1 MDSARS
7 RILSRIRR
15 SASGA
20 DETARAAA
28 VTQRLADPR
37 RNIVPERGRGDE
49 AHRIAVFQRM
59 MEGVGGTVEILD
71 DVNDVP
77 ASVAQYLRS
86 TNRPARI
93 RHGSDE
99 RLASL
104 PWHRAQTLAVEEGRA
119 QDADTA
125 SLTHAFAGVAESG
138 TVVQLSGAANPTTLN
153 FLPEAHIV
161 LLDAGDLHAS
171 YEEVWSR
178 LREIYG
184 EGRMPRT
191 VNMISGPSRTA
202 DIEQTIVRPAHGPK
216 DMHVIIVRSRK

>member
-1 MDSARS
+1 VDSARA

-15 SASGA
+15 SASRG
-20 DETARAAA
+20 DEAARAAA
-28 VTQRLADPR
+28 VDKRLENPR
-37 RNIVPERGRGDE
+37 RNIVPDRGQGDE

-59 MEGVGGTVEILD
+59 MEGVGGTVEVLD

-77 ASVAQYLRS
+77 TSVAQYLRN

-99 RLASL
+99 SLTKL
-104 PWHRAQTLAVEEGRA
+104 PWHRAQTLEVEEGRA

-138 TVVQLSGAANPTTLN
+138 TIVQLSGSANPTTLS

-161 LLDAGDLHAS
+161 LLEAKDLHGN
-171 YEEVWSR
+171 YEEVWMR

-184 EGRMPRT
+184 EGQMPRT

-216 DMHVIIVRSRK
+216 DMHVIIVRNP

>member
-1 MDSARS
+1 VDSARA
-7 RILSRIRR
+7 RILARIRHA
-15 SASGA
+15 ASRD
-20 DETARAAA
+20 DEAARLAA
-28 VTQRLADPR
+28 VDERLDHPR
-37 RNIVPERGRGDE
+37 RNIVPDRGQGDE

-59 MEGVGGTVEILD
+59 MEGVGGTVEVLD

-77 ASVAQYLRS
+77 VSVAEYLRN

-99 RLASL
+99 VLSKL
-104 PWHRAQTLAVEEGRA
+104 PWHRTQTLEVEEGRA
-119 QDADTA
+119 RDSDTA

-138 TVVQLSGAANPTTLN
+138 TIVQLSGSANPTTLN

-161 LLDAGDLHAS
+161 LLEAQDLHGS
-171 YEEVWSR
+171 YEEVWTR
-178 LREIYG
+178 LREIHG
-184 EGRMPRT
+184 EGWMPRT

-216 DMHVIIVRSRK
+216 DMHVIIVRGT

>member
-1 MDSARS
+1 VDSARA

-15 SASGA
+15 SASKS
-20 DETARAAA
+20 DEAARAAA
-28 VTQRLADPR
+28 VGKRLENPR
-37 RNIVPERGRGDE
+37 RNIVPDRGQGDE
-49 AHRIAVFQRM
+49 AHRIDVFQRM
-59 MEGVGGTVEILD
+59 MEEVGGTVEILD
-71 DVNDVP
+71 DMNDVP
-77 ASVAQYLRS
+77 TSVARYLRS

-99 RLASL
+99 SLTKL
-104 PWHRAQTLAVEEGRA
+104 PWHRTHTLEVLEGRA

-138 TVVQLSGAANPTTLN
+138 TIVQLSGGANPTTLN

-161 LLDAGDLHAS
+161 LLEAKDLHGS
-171 YEEVWSR
+171 YEEAWTR
-178 LREIYG
+178 LREVYG
-184 EGRMPRT
+184 EGQMPRT

-216 DMHVIIVRSRK
+216 DMHVIIIRSR

>member
-7 RILSRIRR
+7 RILARIRHA
-15 SASGA
+15 ASRD
-20 DETARAAA
+20 DEAARAAA
-28 VTQRLADPR
+28 VDDRLDNPR
-37 RNIVPERGRGDE
+37 RNIVPDRGQGDE

-59 MEGVGGTVEILD
+59 MEGVGGTVEVLD

-77 ASVAQYLRS
+77 VSVAEYLRN

-99 RLASL
+99 ALSKL
-104 PWHRAQTLAVEEGRA
+104 PWHRTHTLEVEEGRA
-119 QDADTA
+119 RDSDTA

-138 TVVQLSGAANPTTLN
+138 TIVQLSGSANPTTLN

-161 LLDAGDLHAS
+161 LLEAKDLHGS
-171 YEEVWSR
+171 YEEVWTR
-178 LREIYG
+178 LREIHG
-184 EGRMPRT
+184 AGRMPRT

-216 DMHVIIVRSRK
+216 DMHVIIVRNP